1 MAFCG
6 EIDIL
11 ELYGSKDDAVVEVNF
26 HYADKSGKHA
36 TMRAVPFKLE
46 SGKFADDFHLFEL
59 EWDEEKMIWSIDGK
73 EFITKLISDNKLSAF
88 HKEFFILLNI
98 AVGGEFAGRPDSTT
112 TFPQFMYVDWIRL
125 YKKK

>member
-1 MAFCG
+1 
-6 EIDIL
+6 
-11 ELYGSKDDAVVEVNF
+11 
-26 HYADKSGKHA
+26 
-36 TMRAVPFKLE
+36 MRAVPFKLE